1 MKWTYQFFPLLPLI
15 FAHGPDVSLHSVRG
29 LPQSLITSYYSTAV
43 LTKDWLSS
51 LKREK
56 ERVARDEKRKE
67 NKKQIIIKYACT
79 HYYLQYLI
87 AGQRAITQRRTLYLG
102 SSSGAQRAVPL
113 TLKKLNPKKAKRV

>member
-1 MKWTYQFFPLLPLI
+1 MV
-15 FAHGPDVSLHSVRG
+15 DVALHSVKEVYRN
-29 LPQSLITSYYSTAV
+29 LLLLLYYYSSTNQRLA
-43 LTKDWLSS
+43 